1 MKLEIS
7 PSGRAACR
15 GCKSPVAKGE
25 VRFAESY
32 TIPGGD
38 QPGHRYWHLA
48 CAAKKNVTGF
58 TDALSAY
65 EGEVPERDT
74 LLALV
79 AAAPKKKGKDLP
91 LPHVDR
97 APTSRAK
104 CIQCSEPIEK
114 GAYRIGVER
123 DVDAGGFGGRAAGY
137 MHPAC
142 VPAYAEEHLG
152 DESVD
157 DLLAKVFAN
166 AQSSPD
172 EMAEVRAQ
180 VASR

>member
-65 EGEVPERDT
+65 EGEVPERET

-157 DLLAKVFAN
+157 DLLAKVFTN

-180 VASR
+180 VASS